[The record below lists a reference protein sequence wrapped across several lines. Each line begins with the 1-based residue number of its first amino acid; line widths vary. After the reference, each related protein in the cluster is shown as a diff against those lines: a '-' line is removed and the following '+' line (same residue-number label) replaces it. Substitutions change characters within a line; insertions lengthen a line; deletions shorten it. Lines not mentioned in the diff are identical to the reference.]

1 MRRGGGYS
9 QQQVWLWDVQ
19 STQTATGLKSFRLRG
34 RKSEGATAMPS
45 AFSLPW
51 TIRGKFC
58 ALAIELA
65 RGVSL
70 ALAERCAM
78 GKLCCCGEANARE
91 EVYSEAAESPH
102 PAAAADTRE
111 QRSSSAPPAR
121 SQVIIAQ
128 ERLHKSSSFTDRR
141 AASPGGGGV
150 RRSASSLRYTPQHG
164 IQRDSTTRS
173 DRTKLKV
180 PRAADT

>member
-1 MRRGGGYS
+1 
-9 QQQVWLWDVQ
+9 
-19 STQTATGLKSFRLRG
+19 
-34 RKSEGATAMPS
+34 MPS
-45 AFSLPW
+45 AFSLPG

-78 GKLCCCGEANARE
+78 GKLCCCGEANERD
-91 EVYSEAAESPH
+91 EVFSEAAESPH

-128 ERLHKSSSFTDRR
+128 GRLHKSSSFTDR

-164 IQRDSTTRS
+164 IQRDSTTTRS
-173 DRTKLKV
+173 DRTKLKAAS
-180 PRAADT
+180 AADM